1 VHFYHYYK
9 NKWKPQIKNFLK
21 TIDYNN
27 RLYISFAEFLTNE
40 NVFIWN
46 EYNTERYNELTKS
59 SLVKNVPYSDF
70 YDGFVAKI
78 GNEVFANIYCK
89 NNLSDA
95 YNIIHEF
102 IHYHI
107 AKRTNLEDES
117 ECSKFFA
124 EFPSIFFEYLFNLYL
139 KNNNLYEDDR
149 DIQIETRKVENV
161 KNVFVMSSTC
171 RLHEE
176 INKDNYNLQNLYE
189 TITNTLEFS
198 NFIDKASF
206 TYEYLIEEI
215 CDINKFYD
223 LLNVNLSEID
233 YSNVIN
239 YISATLFSEELINLV
254 GNGKTYLVDKLIDV
268 IDFLPYTTMDPF
280 YVLEYLELNY
290 RFLNFKQ
297 VGENVRPKR
306 LEKIK

>member
-1 VHFYHYYK
+1 
-9 NKWKPQIKNFLK
+9 
-21 TIDYNN
+21 
-27 RLYISFAEFLTNE
+27 
-40 NVFIWN
+40 
-46 EYNTERYNELTKS
+46 
-59 SLVKNVPYSDF
+59 
-70 YDGFVAKI
+70 
-78 GNEVFANIYCK
+78 
-89 NNLSDA
+89 
-95 YNIIHEF
+95 
-102 IHYHI
+102 
-107 AKRTNLEDES
+107 
-117 ECSKFFA
+117 
-124 EFPSIFFEYLFNLYL
+124 
-139 KNNNLYEDDR
+139 
-149 DIQIETRKVENV
+149 
-161 KNVFVMSSTC
+161 MSSTC